1 MTSKFFVDYYFDWVM
16 KAEKSYRILTGVVLI
31 VVVALVGYG
40 FYCGNLN
47 YAVAACIVVALF
59 GVPLGFYF
67 DRQKEKANPLNFE
80 NRRKALA
87 YAAQLQEGSKED
99 FVKAYSSD
107 MYEVLLDRGY
117 IHELHYTQAPDD
129 SPRWEITRLGQNY
142 FNGLNM

>member
-1 MTSKFFVDYYFDWVM
+1 M
-16 KAEKSYRILTGVVLI
+16 KAKKSYVIWAWVILI
-31 VVVALVGYG
+31 VVVALAGYG
-40 FYCGNLN
+40 FYCDNLN
-47 YAVAACIVVALF
+47 YVVGAVIF
-59 GVPLGFYF
+59 GILAVVPLGFYF